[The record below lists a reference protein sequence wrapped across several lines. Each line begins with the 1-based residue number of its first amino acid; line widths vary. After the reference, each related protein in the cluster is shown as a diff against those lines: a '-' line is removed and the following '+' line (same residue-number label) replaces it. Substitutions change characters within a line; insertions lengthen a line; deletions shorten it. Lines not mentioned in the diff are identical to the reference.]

1 MTDSKKSESR
11 AMQTINMMASAT
23 SGYVNVPGTHGI
35 MSDPHVSGA
44 VVADWTYRPSVTAGP
59 QITYT
64 PAVQIV
70 EPIPSVTAA
79 PSTVII
85 GGAPEYDSKKL
96 RPEDQALVDYWIA
109 RHYHP
114 PCGPSARE
122 LIDDFTA
129 RFIGATAKSMRT
141 ISVSKSWPGWMVD
154 TLAVAWQKFRKQKG
168 FNDHQLFKEH
178 VGAELFLNNER
189 PTLGTIE
196 TDYKVEKTEVLC
208 ETVAYCEPTQTAGF
222 IVKADFTCNY
232 GPPRIEIL
240 AHEQSRDSAQRF
252 IDAFAKEAV
261 ACNLYKG
268 KHLNVVGGRI
278 KFTHI
283 EAASFDQIIMNKKV
297 IDLVRANTVELMDR
311 RDQLRKFNVGTSHAT
326 ILAGKPGTGK
336 TLLGRAIATALGSRV
351 TTWLVTSKA
360 FWSAYDVTNF
370 YEMVR
375 AFGSAFVLFE
385 DLDLVG
391 RERSPNST
399 NEVLGE
405 LLNQMSGTA
414 LNEDILTIAS
424 TNDITALD
432 AALADRPER
441 IGTKIDVPLP
451 GTEERRQMFEMFA
464 SKFNSKIDMSASAW
478 SSILAGSDGFTGDY
492 MRAVTRLA
500 VRNVISEMKVEASA
514 ATKHLVVTETHLTDA
529 LAEILRSKAVGRKAA
544 PTVSEHDGHFGEPA
558 RLGVGICLQCQAR
571 INLQN
576 AERMGPPEL
585 TVKASEPEPEQ
596 SKGPAL
602 LAKRPGRVTV
612 LKTRKIT
619 KM

>member
-1 MTDSKKSESR
+1 
-11 AMQTINMMASAT
+11 MQTINMMASAA
-23 SGYVNVPGTHGI
+23 SGYGNQAPGVFPGNFLI
-35 MSDPHVSGA
+35 GA
-44 VVADWTYRPSVTAGP
+44 TTGGLPMDWSYRPSVTGQPAVTFTP
-59 QITYT
+59 VIQIT
-64 PAVQIV
+64 

-85 GGAPEYDSKKL
+85 GGSPEYDDKKL
-96 RPEDQALVDYWIA
+96 DPRDRALVDYWIA

-114 PCGPSARE
+114 PGPPCARE

-129 RFIGATAKSMRT
+129 KFIGATAKSMRT

-154 TLAVAWQKFRKQKG
+154 TLAIAWQKFRKQPG
-168 FNDHQLFKEH
+168 FNDHQLFREH
-178 VGAELFLNNER
+178 IGGELFLNSER
-189 PTLGTIE
+189 PVLGTIE
-196 TDYKVEKTEVLC
+196 TDYKVEKTEVLK
-208 ETVAYCEPTQTAGF
+208 EVVAYCEPTATAGF

-232 GPPRIEIL
+232 GPPFIEIM

-252 IDAFAKEAV
+252 IDAFVKEAT

-268 KHLNVVGGRI
+268 KHLNVIGGRI

-283 EAASFDQIIMNKKV
+283 EAADFNQIIMNKKV
-297 IDLVRANTVELMDR
+297 VDLVKANTVELMDR
-311 RDQLRKFNVGTSHAT
+311 RDQLKRFNVGTSHAT

-375 AFGSAFVLFE
+375 AFGPAFVLFE

-405 LLNQMSGTA
+405 LLNQMSGTSS
-414 LNEDILTIAS
+414 NEDILTIAS

-464 SKFNSKIDMSASAW
+464 QKFNSKIDMPATAW

-500 VRNVISEMKVEASA
+500 VRNVISEMKADST
-514 ATKHLVVTETHLTDA
+514 ATAKLVVTETHLTDA
-529 LAEILRSKAVGRKAA
+529 LAEILRSKAVGRKVLPAA
-544 PTVSEHDGHFGEPA
+544 AEHDHGPASFGEPS

-571 INLQN
+571 INMQN
-576 AERMGPPEL
+576 AERMGPPEK
-585 TVKASEPEPEQ
+585 TQKASEPESASPR
-596 SKGPAL
+596 PVL
-602 LAKRPGRVTV
+602 MAKRVQRVQ
-612 LKTRKIT
+612 LKRK
-619 KM
+619 M